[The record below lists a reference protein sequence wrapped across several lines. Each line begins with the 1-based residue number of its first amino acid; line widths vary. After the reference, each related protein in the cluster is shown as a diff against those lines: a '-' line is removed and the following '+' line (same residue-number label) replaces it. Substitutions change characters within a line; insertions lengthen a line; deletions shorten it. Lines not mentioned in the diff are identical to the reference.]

1 MKFNKLWIY
10 ALPAFLGLQLL
21 SCGSNQKADV
31 ATVKAVSV
39 TPWGSYEGQT
49 VYSYHLNNGQGTEL
63 AISNYGGTITS
74 WTFPDKKGDTSQIIV
89 GFDSLSDYLAHPP
102 YFGALIGRYANRIAK
117 GRFTLEG
124 KSYQLAVND
133 GPNHLHGGL
142 KGFDKVLWQ
151 VEVPDSNKTA
161 LVLHYTAKDGE
172 EGYPGNLSVTVKY
185 ELTSDNA
192 LKITYDATT
201 DKATVL
207 NLTNHSYFNLTG
219 DLSKTVLGQ
228 ELTIDAANYSPVVN
242 QIPTGQPVTVAGTAF
257 DFRKGTTIGARIAQ
271 VPGGYDHNYAL
282 DTKGDISKVAATVF
296 DSTSGRELQVYTTQP
311 GLQFYSGNFLD
322 GTLTAHNGQKIV
334 QYAGMCLETQH
345 YPDSPNQPGFPSTT
359 LKPGEKF
366 HEETIYKLTLKK

>member
-1 MKFNKLWIY
+1 
-10 ALPAFLGLQLL
+10 
-21 SCGSNQKADV
+21 KADV
-31 ATVKAVSV
+31 ATFKAVSV
-39 TPWGSYEGQT
+39 VPWGSYEGQT
-49 VYSYHLNNGQGTEL
+49 VYSYHLNNGQGTKL

-228 ELTIDAANYSPVVN
+228 ELTIAAANYSPVVN

-257 DFRKGTTIGARIAQ
+257 DFRKGTTIGARIAE

-296 DSTSGRELQVYTTQP
+296 DSASGRELQVYTTQP

-322 GTLTAHNGQKIV
+322 GTLTAHKGQKIV